1 METDVDNS
9 VEMGITGQ
17 MDEDAPQWWTR
28 PKRVLRAEV
37 LPGDPLDP
45 ASLVDHEPPN
55 GVGITVLQGV
65 SYDPGSAAYR
75 FHSAVNET
83 TPHASLFAVL
93 GENNPFSVAQRQID
107 VFRDLPTFRR
117 AMRECD
123 VLHLHVDLELIALAR
138 VGRKKRGSTH
148 WDGALI
154 HHYHGSTEPRVTPW
168 QGPNEPTLF
177 NIYGRFDQELGAI
190 RCGARLNH
198 LHMGDPTVEW
208 VPMTQPVHRY
218 YALRQLKRL
227 PGVPGQDRPV
237 RIAHSPTYRKIKG
250 TEALL
255 EVVSGLQRKGRKVQV
270 VLIEKLPHG
279 KALELKATCDLCFDS
294 FWLGLQG
301 SGLEAGAMGI
311 PVIAGDPETR
321 QFHVEHLGGC
331 PYVYAND
338 RATLSAALDQ
348 LMDSVEHRA
357 DAGNAIGWYVW
368 TYHSYEAV
376 AARYLDMLTR
386 RAPHLAER
394 IERARYEA
402 VHYGGDSALHHERPD
417 ARQNATRRIRTPR
430 HEPFTNPH
438 NGIRAPKFPTR
449 VHVPAR
455 QPLVTR

>member
-17 MDEDAPQWWTR
+17 TDEDAPQWWTR

-37 LPGDPLDP
+37 LPGDPENP

-55 GVGITVLQGV
+55 GVGLTILQGV

-83 TPHASLFAVL
+83 TPHASMFAVL

-107 VFRDLPTFRR
+107 VFRDLPVFRR

-123 VLHLHVDLELIALAR
+123 VLHLHVDLELIALAQ
-138 VGRKKRGSTH
+138 VGRRKRGSTH

-154 HHYHGSTEPRVTPW
+154 HHYHGSTEVRSDW
-168 QGPNEPTLF
+168 QGTAPTLF
-177 NIYGRFDQELGAI
+177 SIYGRYDQELGAI

-198 LHMGDPTVEW
+198 LHMGDDAVEW
-208 VPMTQPVHRY
+208 CPMTQPVHRY

-227 PGVPGQDRPV
+227 PGVPGKDRPF

-255 EVVSGLQRKGRKVQV
+255 DVVADLQKKGRKVEV

-331 PYVYAND
+331 PYVFAND
-338 RATLSAALDQ
+338 RHALTEVIER
-348 LMDSVEHRA
+348 LMGSPAQRA
-357 DAGNAIGWYVW
+357 EAGNAIGWYVW

-376 AARYLDMLTR
+376 AARYLDMLMR

-394 IERARYEA
+394 IERARYEP
-402 VHYGGDSALHHERPD
+402 VHYAADSARCHERPT
-417 ARQNATRRIRTPR
+417 AKPWIKTPKAQ
-430 HEPFTNPH
+430 PFTNPH
-438 NGIRAPKFPTR
+438 NGIHAPKFPVR
-449 VHVPAR
+449 LP
-455 QPLVTR
+455 QPQPMVVR